1 MLKEAFSSS
10 AIYLLDRTDP
20 STSGRVIDSFALDE
34 TLCQEIGSRDE
45 TSYVHMWVHK
55 PSIVLGSSDTKLSK
69 VQDGIDRYRKLGYD
83 ICVRPSGGAAVVLD
97 EGVLNVSFILPI
109 NESANHFN
117 YGYDLMVQF
126 IRHVLD
132 PFQVKLDTGEIM
144 GSYCPGAYDV
154 SVGGQKFCGI
164 AQRRRTSG
172 YAVQA
177 FIMLSGSGKERS
189 QLIKQFYDDSGTVGD
204 TYPLIDVT
212 TVSSLQEILGQAITL
227 EWFKERV
234 YSCLKDFSP
243 AKVMLSNQ
251 WLPRDVEAYQ
261 RNRERVIE
269 RTREVM
275 DKG

>member
-20 STSGRVIDSFALDE
+20 SSSGRVIDSFALDE

-45 TSYVHMWVHK
+45 TSYVHMWLHK
-55 PSIVLGSSDTKLSK
+55 PSMVLGSSDTKLSK
-69 VQDGIDRYRKLGYD
+69 VQDGIDRTIKQGYD
-83 ICVRPSGGAAVVLD
+83 ISVRPSGGAAVVLD
-97 EGVLNVSFILPI
+97 EGVLNLSFILPI

-132 PFQVKLDTGEIM
+132 PFHVKLDTGEIK

-177 FIMLSGSGKERS
+177 FIMLSGSGKDRS
-189 QLIKQFYDDSGTVGD
+189 QLIKQFYDDSGTAGD
-204 TYPLIDVT
+204 THPHIDVN
-212 TVSSLQEILGQAITL
+212 TVSSLHEIFGQEITI

-234 YSCLKDFSP
+234 YSCLKELSP
-243 AKVMLSNQ
+243 SKVILSNQ
-251 WLPRDVEAYQ
+251 WTPKYEDSYQ
-261 RNRERVIE
+261 RNRERLIE
-269 RTREVM
+269 RTREVV
-275 DKG
+275 DKE